1 MKFLGKWQLKSMELM
16 EIVNDAPKSVVKTR
30 EQFLESEDSD
40 ERMIGTSIYEFTEDG
55 QFVHKIPLPEGMSM
69 DDLSDD
75 EKEALGPDGL
85 FTVESKEW
93 KEEDG
98 KILIDSGEEREI
110 LGEKQSPWDEVVEN
124 ADGTILYKAVF
135 PMVLERIQ

>member
-1 MKFLGKWQLKSMELM
+1 MELM
-16 EIVNDAPKSVVKTR
+16 EIVNDAPKKTVKTR

-55 QFVHKIPLPEGMSM
+55 EFIHKIPLPEGMSM

-110 LGEKQSPWDEVVEN
+110 LGEEQSPWDEVVEN

-135 PMVLERIQ
+135 PMTLERLK

>member
-1 MKFLGKWQLKSMELM
+1 MKFLGKWQLKAMELI
-16 EIVNDAPKSVVKTR
+16 EIENDAPKKVIKTR

-40 ERMIGTSIYEFTEDG
+40 ERMMGTSIYEFTEDG
-55 QFVHKIPLPEGMSM
+55 QFIHKIPLPEGMSM
-69 DDLSDD
+69 DELSDE

-98 KILIDSGEEREI
+98 KILINSEEFREICGEE
-110 LGEKQSPWDEVVEN
+110 QSPWDEVVEN
-124 ADGTILYKAVF
+124 ADGTILYKAAF
-135 PMVLERIQ
+135 PMTFERVK